1 MANAALIET
10 ARRLIRRVR
19 SGVLATTLA
28 PRHGHPATPFASL
41 VTVAPAHDLS
51 PLFWL
56 SALAQHSRN
65 LARDPRCSLLLAGP
79 AVTPNP
85 QTAPR
90 ATLTGSAARIDN
102 PLLLAR
108 WHALNP
114 SAGWY
119 SGLQDFS
126 LWRLTIEAV
135 HAVAGFAAASWIDPP
150 LLAPDPAAAGTFAAN
165 EADIVTHGNADN
177 AASLGAIAAAAG
189 GSAGAWRLVAAD
201 PAGFDLGSG
210 ETVLRIDFQAP
221 VQSAAEFMTALRR
234 LAEQLSPPNHPT
246 IIPG

>member
-1 MANAALIET
+1 MAAAAALIET
-10 ARRLIRRVR
+10 TRRLIRRVR

-28 PRHGHPATPFASL
+28 PRRGHPATPFTSL
-41 VTVAPAHDLS
+41 VTVAPAQDLS

-56 SALAQHSRN
+56 SALAQHSRD

-90 ATLTGSAARIDN
+90 ATLTGSAARIDD
-102 PLLLAR
+102 PALLAR

-114 SAGWY
+114 YAGWY

-135 HAVAGFAAASWIDPP
+135 HAVAGFAAASWIDPAV
-150 LLAPDPAAAGTFAAN
+150 LAPDPGAVSAFSAN
-165 EADIVTHGNADN
+165 EAAIIARCNADN
-177 AASLGAIAAAAG
+177 VASLCAIAAAG
-189 GSAGAWRLVAAD
+189 GGGGGAWRLVAAD
-201 PAGFDLGSG
+201 PDGFDLGSG
-210 ETVLRIDFQAP
+210 EAVLRIDFQDP
-221 VQSAAEFMTALRR
+221 VQSAAAFAAALRR
-234 LAEQLSPPNHPT
+234 LAEALPQDDRA
-246 IIPG
+246 